1 MNINGIDIEIEYK
14 PIKHIHLSVYPPDG
28 RVHASV
34 PTDTTDG
41 QIRMFI
47 LSKFIWLKEKIE
59 EATCHNYQSKRE
71 YVSGEAHYFK
81 GSLYRLKIEIESSGK
96 QTVGIDGDYIVVR
109 CRRKENAELLLSEWY
124 RSELKDILPRL
135 IERWCNRIGTEI
147 PTFDILS
154 MPQRW
159 GSCNKAKKHIV
170 FNLELAKKPIECIE
184 YIVAHEVIHLVE
196 RTHTDRF
203 FRLLDTYFPN
213 WKMLRDQLNEYPVN
227 VS

>member
-1 MNINGIDIEIEYK
+1 
-14 PIKHIHLSVYPPDG
+14 
-28 RVHASV
+28 
-34 PTDTTDG
+34 
-41 QIRMFI
+41 
-47 LSKFIWLKEKIE
+47 
-59 EATCHNYQSKRE
+59 
-71 YVSGEAHYFK
+71 
-81 GSLYRLKIEIESSGK
+81 
-96 QTVGIDGDYIVVR
+96 
-109 CRRKENAELLLSEWY
+109 LLLSEWY

-196 RTHTDRF
+196 RTHTGRF